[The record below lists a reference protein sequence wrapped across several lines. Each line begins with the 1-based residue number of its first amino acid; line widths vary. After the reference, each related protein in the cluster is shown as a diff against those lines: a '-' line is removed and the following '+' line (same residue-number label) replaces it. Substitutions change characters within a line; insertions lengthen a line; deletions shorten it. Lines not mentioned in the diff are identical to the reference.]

1 MGTSS
6 KNREYKKIESKIG
19 SINFGIFL
27 ESNKLLFQ
35 FIRYTAGT
43 KY

>member
-1 MGTSS
+1 NMGTSS

-27 ESNKLLFQ
+27 ESNKLLFPIHQ
-35 FIRYTAGT
+35 IYCRY
-43 KY
+43 